1 MKIALRIAGI
11 VALLLLMAKP
21 SIYMY
26 WEPSVARSQFL
37 LFKNVA
43 MLFLATLW
51 YLDATRKYFEISV
64 VASTSV
70 VFLPL
75 IALFLEM
82 NDYLQLDLPEE
93 AAVVPE
99 GHALAC

>member
-43 MLFLATLW
+43 IT
-51 YLDATRKYFEISV
+51 
-64 VASTSV
+64 TS
-70 VFLPL
+70 
-75 IALFLEM
+75 
-82 NDYLQLDLPEE
+82 
-93 AAVVPE
+93 
-99 GHALAC
+99 